1 MPAKRKALIVTY
13 TLANPYAVGVF
24 FRALRLARELNER
37 GWAVTVWN
45 FGPLVDDPKLRD
57 LPQGIEVRNDIDAS
71 DPGKA
76 HRQLRSVR
84 ADLVIFGEAPFYGA
98 MHTLWKAAVMLGRPF
113 ALMEQYYD
121 LGTPGKF
128 DCDVMLLYGLKC
140 FWKKHRDNERRW
152 IMVSPFIETGCQP
165 ADLVAPPP
173 PRGAMRVTILGF
185 DRMVLEEGIRLAASL
200 HPRPQVVTLSS
211 DPAAAARLATEAGIP
226 ASHAVALPLQR
237 DAALYAL
244 LESSAAAIVAN
255 GFMQIMESIAMGCP
269 AICIDRGIGMWSVQL
284 DASFDSVA
292 CFASS
297 PGAREKLEGWLGKS
311 PFDAE
316 LLAKLRAERNGA
328 TECASHLEALHAHP
342 EWLRIRARQAK
353 YVTRH
358 LAQSALRWARPA
370 AAARSNAAGE
380 GTPA

>member
-1 MPAKRKALIVTY
+1 MPANRKALIITY

-37 GWAVTVWN
+37 GWLVTVWN

-84 ADLVIFGEAPFYGA
+84 AGLVIFGEAPFYGA
-98 MHTLWKAAVMLGRPF
+98 MHNLWSAAAMLGRPF

-140 FWKKHRDNERRW
+140 FWQKQRDNERRW
-152 IMVSPFIETGCQP
+152 IMVSPFIETQP
-165 ADLVAPPP
+165 PAVDLPAPPP
-173 PRGAMRVTILGF
+173 PPGAKRVTILGF
-185 DRMVLEEGIRLAASL
+185 DRTVLEEGVRLAASL
-200 HPRPQVVTLSS
+200 RPQPQVVTLSN
-211 DPAAAARLATEAGIP
+211 DPSAAMRLATEAGIP
-226 ASHAVALPLQR
+226 ATHTVALPLQK
-237 DAALYAL
+237 DAAFYAL

-269 AICIDRGIGMWSVQL
+269 AICIDRGIGMWSNQL
-284 DASFDSVA
+284 DASFDRVA

-297 PGAREKLEGWLGKS
+297 PGAREKLAGWLGKS
-311 PFDAE
+311 PFDSD
-316 LLAKLRAERNGA
+316 LLAKVRAERNGA
-328 TECASHLEALHAHP
+328 AECASHLETLHANP
-342 EWLRIRARQAK
+342 AWLRIRARQAK

-358 LAQSALRWARPA
+358 LAESAWHWVRPA